1 MKFCHTLNDRVFLLK
16 LIPGIS
22 GRILEALYD
31 TYDAV
36 IIEAFGVGGL
46 PNYGDDSFYEMI
58 QKFISSGKIVIMATQ
73 VTHEGSDMEI
83 YQVGKV
89 MKDQFNLI
97 ESYDMTLHLD
107 IKAVVSMN
115 IEVTRFFL
123 STVHSLIRKF
133 RFQQVMFWII
143 RSSFGL

>member
-1 MKFCHTLNDRVFLLK
+1 MLK

-97 ESYDMTLHLD
+97 ESYDMTLEATVAKTMWALGQTSD
-107 IKAVVSMN
+107 
-115 IEVTRFFL
+115 VTAFQELFY
-123 STVHSLIRKF
+123 STINHDLL
-133 RFQQVMFWII
+133 FWDEAG
-143 RSSFGL
+143 SHQ